1 MRLQLILSKVKPT
14 IVILPSECPHQGCQG
29 VHFQHHQEVAK
40 ALNDTVYPEVI
51 AQRYK
56 CLRCQR
62 TFRVYPEGVTRAQ
75 TSKRVK
81 GLAVMLYLLG
91 LSYGAVSL
99 ALEAL
104 GPFLSKSSVYE
115 AVQTAA
121 ERVPGMKRRE
131 VFAGL
136 KTAALGSDVTS
147 VKVNGEWLPLGLT
160 VDDTSGLVLTVDD
173 LDGED
178 AETLQD
184 WLAPIAEAVE
194 ADILVTDDADAFK
207 TVADELGL
215 DQQVCKSH
223 VKRNTDQL
231 IETLQEEVVDD
242 VRGSLTAIGVT
253 PEQALDD
260 LKRLEELI
268 KSRQPEEEAA
278 LEKMHLRYIEASP
291 PDKGQKATPAY
302 RLRLLFLD
310 RWNLWSRL
318 TRYRTWQ
325 GPNGETLDGTNNP
338 GSSGPRTEGG
348 SERAIG
354 WWVKERYRTM
364 RGYKRRQSA
373 VNVSRLLAWCG
384 NHLDRGGADLALL
397 VA

>member
-1 MRLQLILSKVKPT
+1 V
-14 IVILPSECPHQGCQG
+14 V
-29 VHFQHHQEVAK
+29 K
-40 ALNDTVYPEVI
+40 ALNDTVYPRVM
-51 AQRYK
+51 ARRYK
-56 CLRCQR
+56 CLRCGR
-62 TFRVYPEGVTRAQ
+62 TFRVYPQGVTRAQ

-104 GPFLSKSSVYE
+104 GTYLSKTTVYE
-115 AVQTAA
+115 AVQAA
-121 ERVPGMKRRE
+121 SERVPGMKRRE

-147 VKVNGEWLPLGLT
+147 VKVKGEWLPLGLT

-173 LDGED
+173 LDGEE
-178 AETLQD
+178 AATLQD
-184 WLAPIAEAVE
+184 WLEPIAEAVE
-194 ADILVTDDADAFK
+194 ARILVTDDADAFK
-207 TVADELGL
+207 IAADELGL

-223 VKRNTDQL
+223 VKRNTEQL

-242 VRGSLTAIGVT
+242 VADSLSAIGVM

-260 LKRLEELI
+260 LKRLVELI
-268 KSRQPEEEAA
+268 ASRQPEQEAE

-291 PDKGQKATPAY
+291 PGKGQKATPAY

-310 RWNLWSRL
+310 RWNPSVPGPEDQGLWARL

-325 GPNGETLDGTNNP
+325 GPEGETLDGTNNP
-338 GSSGPRTEGG
+338 GSSGLW
-348 SERAIG
+348 SAI
-354 WWVKERYRTM
+354 
-364 RGYKRRQSA
+364 
-373 VNVSRLLAWCG
+373 
-384 NHLDRGGADLALL
+384 
-397 VA
+397 